1 MIVNWQL
8 AVAVCGGAGIGLG
21 VFLVVRE
28 AVPATPA
35 LGPALRRLHQPPGA
49 GRVATPAS
57 PATRLA
63 RPGCPAGCARR
74 TGSSP

>member
-8 AVAVCGGAGIGLG
+8 AIAVCGGAAIGLG

-28 AVPATPA
+28 LVPATPA
-35 LGPALRRLHQPPGA
+35 LGPALRRLHQPPGTGRGRH
-49 GRVATPAS
+49 GRVPA
-57 PATRLA
+57 AGLA
-63 RPGCPAGCARR
+63 DRASPAGCARR